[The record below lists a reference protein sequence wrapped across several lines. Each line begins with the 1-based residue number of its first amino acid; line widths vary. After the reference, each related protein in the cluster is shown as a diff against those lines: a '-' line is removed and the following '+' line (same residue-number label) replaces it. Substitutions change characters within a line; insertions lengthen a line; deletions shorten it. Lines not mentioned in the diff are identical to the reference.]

1 MIAFNAIH
9 ATIDWTMSGSTLII
23 SGTDMPNYSPDN
35 TPWYYQQ
42 KDIKKVLIYNGV
54 TNIGDFAFYNC
65 SNLTSI
71 TIPNTVTSIGGSAFY
86 KCSGLTSITIPNSV
100 KTIGTWAFS
109 DCSGLT
115 SIIIPNSVTSI
126 ERSAFS
132 DCSGL
137 TSITIPESVTSIGVN
152 AFANCLG
159 LASITIPNSVMGI
172 GVDAFSGC
180 YILAD
185 KFVNNSNCNCDY
197 NVIDVEQEDGLL
209 IKEEEVVR
217 CRPWAVS
224 VIIPNSVTSIRRRA
238 FSGCSGLTS
247 VNIPNSVKSIG
258 DGAFKDC
265 SGLTSINIPNS
276 VTSIGNSA
284 FQHCTGLASITI
296 SNSVTSIGEYAF
308 RMCTSLASITIPNP
322 VTSIEKYTFSGCKN
336 LRSIIIPNSVTSI
349 GEYAFD
355 SCVGLT
361 SITIPNSVTS
371 IGKYAFCWCSSLIS
385 ITIPGSVTSMGISAF
400 GSCGITSVTI
410 LDGVT
415 SIGDSTFS
423 GCGNL
428 TSVTIPNT
436 VTCIGDRAFART
448 GFASLTIPESVTSI
462 GKSAFTGCKKLKS
475 VTIPNSVT
483 SLGDDAFYD
492 CSELNSI
499 TIGKGV
505 VTSIKKHLSNFSGSY
520 SVTLLEGVTSIGERT
535 FEYCS
540 GLKSITIPN
549 TVTSIGGGAFSGCSG
564 LTSVTIP
571 NSVTSIGG
579 SAFYDCSG
587 LTSVTIPNSV
597 TSIGG
602 AAFSGCRRLG
612 SPVTIGNSVESL
624 GSGVFNG
631 CHVSLICKTLTP
643 PKLAGVLGVSV
654 YVPASVVSEYR
665 RADVWKE
672 HHIYSLEKPQ
682 SVSIDKANENLFVG
696 MKMTLKATIK
706 PVYVDNTIVWTS
718 SDTDVAIVSEEGV
731 VTANST
737 GTTIITAKTY
747 NGKTATCT
755 ITVKQPVT
763 AITLSDAYASLYV
776 GETKTLTAT
785 IAPADANNTDVKWS
799 SSNVSVATVSSE
811 GVITAKGKGTCTI
824 TCTAADGYGTKSTC
838 SVTVEQPPITPSDPT
853 ESLWVGENKKIPTLA
868 IPFLIFSSIYTG
880 EWSSSDENVA
890 TVSSEG
896 VITAKG
902 KGTCTITCTVTKE
915 SEPITSFTVKVEV
928 KEPVIS
934 IILSE
939 TSVSLWGGDTKTL
952 TATATPTIAS
962 NTAVEWSSS
971 DDSVATVSSEGVIT
985 ANDKGSCTITCTA
998 ADGYG
1003 TKSECSVTVNQ
1014 QVTEIALSETTAS
1027 LWVGDTKFLT
1037 AKVTP
1042 TTANNTAIKWSSS
1055 DNKVATVSLEG
1066 MITAKGKGTC
1076 VITCTAV
1083 DGYGT
1088 KSTCEV
1094 NVKQQVTDIALSETT
1109 ASLWVGDTKTLTATV
1124 TPAIASNTTVEWS
1137 SSNASIAIVS
1147 SEGVITAKDKG
1158 TCVITCTAVDGYDT
1172 KSTCEVT
1179 VKQQVK
1185 AITLRNVPTSLVVG
1199 DTKTVTTTV
1208 TPTTASNT
1216 AVEWSSSDDNVAT
1229 ISSRGVITA
1238 KGKGTCTITCTAAD
1252 GYGTKTSFTITVK
1265 EPAISIALSETSAS
1279 LWVGDTKIITATIT
1293 PTTAGNT
1300 AITWS
1305 SSDDNVATVS
1315 SKGVITAKG
1324 KGTCTITCTAADG
1337 YSTKSECKVTVKQQ
1351 VTSID
1356 LGNETLILTCGAEKI
1371 LIPTISPSN
1380 ADVQAIAWTSTDKNV
1395 ATISADGVLKALSP
1409 GTTKIICTATDG
1421 FNKESSITVNVVPF
1435 KISDDKP
1442 DIADGTYGEG
1452 GITYTRTMEKNKCDV
1467 FCMPYDVILS
1477 DYTDNFTKVYILS
1490 GMAIHKP
1497 NGTTLIPLKE
1507 VSLTETI
1514 SAGQPF
1520 VAYAAKSGQ
1529 VVLKN
1534 SSKVTIA
1541 SLAEPNAIKLDVY
1554 DYVGNSITSNHDID
1568 MTITGNYIKK
1578 TGLDKANN
1586 FVFSTNGT
1594 MTKATSV
1601 SPYRFYITKNDE
1613 RSSAKISDI
1622 ELSFDEDVTGI
1633 EELLMENDSRYIY
1646 NLRGQRINKSNIQKG
1661 VYIINGKKVVIK

>member
-23 SGTDMPNYSPDN
+23 SGTDMPNYTPEN
-35 TPWYYQQ
+35 TPWYYHQ
-42 KDIKKVLIYNGV
+42 KDIKNVLIYNGV

-71 TIPNTVTSIGGSAFY
+71 TIPKSVTSIGGSAFY
-86 KCSGLTSITIPNSV
+86 QCLGLTSITIPNSV
-100 KTIGTWAFS
+100 KTIGSWSFFG
-109 DCSGLT
+109 CRGLT
-115 SIIIPNSVTSI
+115 SIDIPNSVTSI

-355 SCVGLT
+355 NCSGLT

-483 SLGDDAFYD
+483 SLGDDAFSD

-505 VTSIKKHLSNFSGSY
+505 VTNLKKHFSNCSSRY
-520 SVTLLEGVTSIGERT
+520 SVTFLEGVTNIEGGVLNGCT
-535 FEYCS
+535 
-540 GLKSITIPN
+540 GLTSVTIPN
-549 TVTSIGGGAFSGCSG
+549 TVTCIGDRAFSGCTNLTSITFSNSVTSIGSYAFSGCSG
-564 LTSVTIP
+564 LTSITIP
-571 NSVTSIGG
+571 NSVTDFGDG
-579 SAFYDCSG
+579 
-587 LTSVTIPNSV
+587 V
-597 TSIGG
+597 
-602 AAFSGCRRLG
+602 FSGCRRLYD
-612 SPVTIGNSVESL
+612 VTIGNSVKSL
-624 GSGVFNG
+624 GTDVFNG
-631 CHVSLICKTLTP
+631 CTVSPVCKTLNP
-643 PKLAGVLGVSV
+643 PKLNGDLGIHTIFVPESAVSR
-654 YVPASVVSEYR
+654 YR
-665 RADVWKE
+665 KADGWKE
-672 HHIYSLEKPQ
+672 YSIEPLEKPQ
-682 SVSIDKANENLFVG
+682 TVSIDNVNGNLFVG
-696 MKMTLKATIK
+696 MTMTLKVTIT
-706 PVYVDNTIVWTS
+706 PLLYVDRTITWTS
-718 SDTDVAIVSEEGV
+718 SNTDVATISTEGI
-731 VTANST
+731 VTAKKV
-737 GTTIITAKTY
+737 GTTDITVKTY

-755 ITVKQPVT
+755 ITVKHPVT
-763 AITLSDAYASLYV
+763 AIALSDASASLYV

-785 IAPADANNTDVKWS
+785 VTPTNASDTDLVWE
-799 SSNVSVATVSSE
+799 SSNTSVATVSSE

-824 TCTAADGYGTKSTC
+824 TCTAADGYGTKSMCT
-838 SVTVEQPPITPSDPT
+838 VTVEQPDPT
-853 ESLWVGENKKIPTLA
+853 ELLWVGENKKIPTLA

-915 SEPITSFTVKVEV
+915 NETIGSYTVKVEV

-934 IILSE
+934 IALSE
-939 TSVSLWGGDTKTL
+939 TSAYLWVGDTKTL
-952 TATATPTIAS
+952 TATAKPTTANNI
-962 NTAVEWSSS
+962 AVEWSSS
-971 DDSVATVSSEGVIT
+971 NNSVATVSSEGVIT
-985 ANDKGSCTITCTA
+985 ANGKGSCTITCTA

-1027 LWVGDTKFLT
+1027 LWVGDTRFLT

-1147 SEGVITAKDKG
+1147 SEGVITAKGKG

-1305 SSDDNVATVS
+1305 SSDDNIATVS

-1452 GITYTRTMEKNKCDV
+1452 GIAYTRTMEKNKCDV
-1467 FCMPYDVILS
+1467 FCMPYDVDLS

-1490 GMAIHKP
+1490 GMAIHKS

-1586 FVFSTNGT
+1586 FVFSSNGT

-1601 SPYRFYITKNDE
+1601 SAYRFYITKNDE

-1633 EELLMENDSRYIY
+1633 EELLITNGSNYIY
-1646 NLRGQRINKSNIQKG
+1646 NLKGQRINKSNVQKG
-1661 VYIINGKKVVIK
+1661 VYIINGRKEVIK

>member
-42 KDIKKVLIYNGV
+42 KDIKNVLIYNGV

-71 TIPNTVTSIGGSAFY
+71 TIPNSVTSIGGSAFY
-86 KCSGLTSITIPNSV
+86 QCSGLTSITIPNSV

-109 DCSGLT
+109 NCRGLT

-355 SCVGLT
+355 NCDGLT

-540 GLKSITIPN
+540 NLTSITIPN
-549 TVTSIGGGAFSGCSG
+549 TVTSIGG
-564 LTSVTIP
+564 
-571 NSVTSIGG
+571 
-579 SAFYDCSG
+579 SAFYKCSG

-643 PKLAGVLGVSV
+643 PKLAGVLGVFV

-718 SDTDVAIVSEEGV
+718 SDTDVAIVSEEGIV
-731 VTANST
+731 MAKEV
-737 GTTIITAKTY
+737 GTTVITAKTH
-747 NGKTATCT
+747 NGITATCT
-755 ITVKQPVT
+755 ISVMQPVT
-763 AITLSDAYASLYV
+763 SIALSDETASLYV

-785 IAPADANNTDVKWS
+785 VTPTNASNTELVWESSNTSVADVSSEGVVTTKKSGSCTITCTAADGSGIKTTCSITVKQPPITLSDATALLWVGETKKITATTFFFPFFASNYTVEWSSSDTKVATVSTEGEITAKGKGTCTITCTAAEKTDYKAICEITVKQQVKSIALSDVTTSLWVGDTKNLTATTTPTTASNSAVDWSSSNANVATVSSEGVITAKGKGSCTITCTAADGYGTKSTCEVTVKQQITAITINNVPTSLLVGETKTLTAQVTPTTANNTAIKWS
-799 SSNVSVATVSSE
+799 SSDNKVATVSSEGVITAKDKGSCTITCTAADGYGTKTTFTVTVKKSVTSIVLSEAGVSMWVGETKNLTATVTPTTASNTAVNWSSSNTSVATVSSE

-824 TCTAADGYGTKSTC
+824 TCTAADGYGTKS
-838 SVTVEQPPITPSDPT
+838 I
-853 ESLWVGENKKIPTLA
+853 
-868 IPFLIFSSIYTG
+868 
-880 EWSSSDENVA
+880 
-890 TVSSEG
+890 
-896 VITAKG
+896 
-902 KGTCTITCTVTKE
+902 
-915 SEPITSFTVKVEV
+915 
-928 KEPVIS
+928 
-934 IILSE
+934 
-939 TSVSLWGGDTKTL
+939 
-952 TATATPTIAS
+952 
-962 NTAVEWSSS
+962 
-971 DDSVATVSSEGVIT
+971 
-985 ANDKGSCTITCTA
+985 
-998 ADGYG
+998 
-1003 TKSECSVTVNQ
+1003 
-1014 QVTEIALSETTAS
+1014 
-1027 LWVGDTKFLT
+1027 
-1037 AKVTP
+1037 
-1042 TTANNTAIKWSSS
+1042 
-1055 DNKVATVSLEG
+1055 
-1066 MITAKGKGTC
+1066 
-1076 VITCTAV
+1076 
-1083 DGYGT
+1083 
-1088 KSTCEV
+1088 
-1094 NVKQQVTDIALSETT
+1094 
-1109 ASLWVGDTKTLTATV
+1109 
-1124 TPAIASNTTVEWS
+1124 
-1137 SSNASIAIVS
+1137 
-1147 SEGVITAKDKG
+1147 
-1158 TCVITCTAVDGYDT
+1158 
-1172 KSTCEVT
+1172 CEVT
-1179 VKQQVK
+1179 IKQQIK
-1185 AITLRNVPTSLVVG
+1185 AITLRNVPISLVVG

-1216 AVEWSSSDDNVAT
+1216 AVEWSSSDANVAT
-1229 ISSRGVITA
+1229 VSSRGVITA

-1279 LWVGDTKIITATIT
+1279 LWVDDTKIITATIT
-1293 PTTAGNT
+1293 PTTASNT

-1305 SSDDNVATVS
+1305 SSDNNVATVS
-1315 SKGVITAKG
+1315 SDGIIKAIG
-1324 KGTCTITCTAADG
+1324 KGTCSITCTADDG
-1337 YSTKSECKVTVKQQ
+1337 YGTKSECKVTVKQQ

-1356 LGNETLILTCGAEKI
+1356 LGNETLTLTCGTEKTI
-1371 LIPTISPSN
+1371 KPTISPSN
-1380 ADVQAIAWTSTDKNV
+1380 ADVKTLAWTSTDKNV
-1395 ATISADGVLKALSP
+1395 AEISSDGILKALAP
-1409 GTTKIICTATDG
+1409 GTAKIICTATDG
-1421 FNKESSITVNVVPF
+1421 FNKESSITVNVVSLN
-1435 KISDDKP
+1435 ITDDKP
-1442 DIADGTYGEG
+1442 NIVNGTYGEG

-1467 FCMPYDVILS
+1467 FCMPYDVDLS

-1490 GMAIHKP
+1490 GMAIHKS

-1601 SPYRFYITKNDE
+1601 SPYSFYITKNDE

-1622 ELSFDEDVTGI
+1622 ELSFDEDVTRI

-1646 NLRGQRINKSNIQKG
+1646 NLRGQRINKSNVQKG
-1661 VYIINGKKVVIK
+1661 VYIINGRKEVIK